1 MRTRAL
7 TLLAIVAAALV
18 STWYLG
24 LDIGGLIPRGAA
36 RAIGSEMA
44 RAMVRPALD
53 FESSVPQ
60 GTDPFFVGLGLALW
74 RTVLFAVAAM
84 ALALPA
90 GLFLAMLA
98 SDAFWSR
105 ARAVG
110 PERVAPLARVAQ
122 VGTRVFIAF
131 LRSVHELLWAVLFL
145 AAIGL
150 NSAAAAIAIALPFA
164 GTIAKVGSE
173 MFDEAPRGPWR
184 ALRLAG
190 AGPMT
195 ALFVGLVP
203 VALGDVIGY
212 AFYRLE
218 CALRSAAVLGFFGVP
233 TVGLKIAQS
242 FENLQF
248 REMWTY
254 LYALIALVVVFERWS
269 AAVRRRVTS

>member
-7 TLLAIVAAALV
+7 TLVAIAAAALV
-18 STWYLG
+18 SAWHLG
-24 LDIGGLIPRGAA
+24 LDLGGLVPRGAG
-36 RAIGSEMA
+36 RAIGAEMA
-44 RAMVRPALD
+44 SAMVRPAHD
-53 FESSVPQ
+53 YEASVPP
-60 GTDPFFVGLGLALW
+60 GTEPFFVGLALALW

-90 GLFLAMLA
+90 GLLLAVLA

-105 ARAVG
+105 ARAAG
-110 PERVAPLARVAQ
+110 PERVAPLARAVQVA
-122 VGTRVFIAF
+122 VRVFIAL
-131 LRSVHELLWAVLFL
+131 LRSVHELLWAVVFL

-173 MFDEAPRGPWR
+173 MFDEAPREPWR

-195 ALFVGLVP
+195 ALCVGLVP

-233 TVGLKIAQS
+233 TIGLKIAQS

-248 REMWTY
+248 REMWMY
-254 LYALIALVVVFERWS
+254 VYALIALVVLFERWS
-269 AAVRRRVTS
+269 AAARKRVTT